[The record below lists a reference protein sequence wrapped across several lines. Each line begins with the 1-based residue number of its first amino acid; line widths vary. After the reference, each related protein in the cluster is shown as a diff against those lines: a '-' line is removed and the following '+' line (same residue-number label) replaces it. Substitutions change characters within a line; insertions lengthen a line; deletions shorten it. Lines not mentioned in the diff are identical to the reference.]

1 MGLTKKQE
9 TQLNNKIKD
18 TLKNFELQGMKIGA
32 VGILGAILDMCNDNI
47 KTDAKIIEDIKDFC
61 EKSLNLN
68 GMK

>member
-1 MGLTKKQE
+1 MSLTKKE
-9 TQLNNKIKD
+9 EGQLNTEMRKI
-18 TLKNFELQGMKIGA
+18 LQRVRLEGVKAGA
-32 VGILGAILDMCNDNI
+32 KGILGAILDMCNDNI